1 MERIWLKSY
10 PPGMPA
16 DVSIVASDSLP
27 TVLERVCE
35 RYGDLPAFTNQGA
48 TITYDELDAMSR
60 DFAAYLQ
67 KVAGLVKG
75 DRVAIM
81 LPNLLQY
88 PVALFGALR
97 AGCVVVNTN
106 PLYTAPELEHQLAD
120 SGASAIVVLD
130 NFAHTLEHVLSRTR
144 VKNVIV
150 TRLGDMLHFP
160 KAQIVNLIV
169 RHVKHMVPQWH
180 IDGADSFTDAL
191 KEGRELAFQEVDLTG
206 ADTAFLQYTG
216 GTTGVPKGAVLSH
229 GNMVANLEQ
238 TVAWVAGVLREGEE
252 TAIIPLPLYH
262 VFALTATLAF
272 LRLAACNVL
281 ITNPRDIKGLVRELQ
296 HTRFSAMIGVNTL
309 FNALLGA
316 AHIEEVNH
324 GDVKVVV
331 AGGMA
336 VQRPVAEAW
345 HRVFGVPLIE
355 GYGLTETSPI
365 VSANPLTMPAY
376 TGTIGLPL
384 PSTELAILDEEG
396 SELAIGELGE
406 ICVRGPQV
414 MKGYWHKPE
423 ETAKVFTA
431 DGWLRTGDIGVMD
444 HGGYVRLVDR
454 KKDIIVVSGFKVFPN
469 EVEDAAMQHPD
480 VFEAAA
486 IPAADAHSDQVV
498 KLVVVRRNPGLTADA
513 LIAHLRK
520 HLTAY
525 KVPKYV
531 VFRTEPLPKSN
542 IGKVLRRVVR
552 DEEVVALQGH

>member
-1 MERIWLKSY
+1 
-10 PPGMPA
+10 
-16 DVSIVASDSLP
+16 
-27 TVLERVCE
+27 
-35 RYGDLPAFTNQGA
+35 
-48 TITYDELDAMSR
+48 
-60 DFAAYLQ
+60 
-67 KVAGLVKG
+67 
-75 DRVAIM
+75 
-81 LPNLLQY
+81 
-88 PVALFGALR
+88 
-97 AGCVVVNTN
+97 
-106 PLYTAPELEHQLAD
+106 
-120 SGASAIVVLD
+120 
-130 NFAHTLEHVLSRTR
+130 
-144 VKNVIV
+144 
-150 TRLGDMLHFP
+150 
-160 KAQIVNLIV
+160 
-169 RHVKHMVPQWH
+169 
-180 IDGADSFTDAL
+180 
-191 KEGRELAFQEVDLTG
+191 
-206 ADTAFLQYTG
+206 
-216 GTTGVPKGAVLSH
+216 
-229 GNMVANLEQ
+229 
-238 TVAWVAGVLREGEE
+238 
-252 TAIIPLPLYH
+252 
-262 VFALTATLAF
+262 
-272 LRLAACNVL
+272 
-281 ITNPRDIKGLVRELQ
+281 
-296 HTRFSAMIGVNTL
+296 
-309 FNALLGA
+309 
-316 AHIEEVNH
+316 
-324 GDVKVVV
+324 
-331 AGGMA
+331 
-336 VQRPVAEAW
+336 
-345 HRVFGVPLIE
+345 
-355 GYGLTETSPI
+355 
-365 VSANPLTMPAY
+365 MPAY